1 MEIVFF
7 GSGKFA
13 VKSLEAL
20 VKSKHNVKLVITQ
33 PDKPKGRHLKELPTE
48 LKIKAQELGLTVHQ
62 PPKPNSQNVREML
75 KQPEADLFIVISY
88 GHILG
93 EQLLN
98 IPRLY
103 SLNIHGSLLPA
114 YRGAAPINW
123 AIINGEAHTGISI
136 IRMNAE
142 MDEGDILLQKKIDI
156 RKDDNA
162 LILEEKM
169 GILASDSLIEAINLI
184 EQGKAQF
191 IKQDSRYA
199 SSAPKLKKEDGL
211 IDWHKDA
218 VDIFNKIRGLVPW
231 PTAFTFYKKKLL
243 KIWSAD
249 VFDCEKNI
257 GRPGEIIDIDKQ
269 GFMVGCGKGVLRI
282 IELQLEG
289 GRRLSANSFIC
300 GHKLVIGDKFG

>member
-13 VKSLEAL
+13 VKSLEVL
-20 VKSKHNVKLVITQ
+20 VNSKHNVKLVITQ

-48 LKIKAQELGLTVHQ
+48 LKIKAQELRLPVQQ
-62 PPKPNSQNVREML
+62 PLKLNSQDIREVL
-75 KQPEADLFIVISY
+75 RQAEADLFIVISY

-93 EQLLN
+93 ERLLN

-103 SLNIHGSLLPA
+103 SLNIHGSLLPV

-123 AIINGEAHTGISI
+123 AIINGEAQTGISI
-136 IRMNAE
+136 IRMNSE

-169 GILASDSLIEAINLI
+169 GILASESLIEAINLI
-184 EQGKAQF
+184 EEDKAQF
-191 IKQDSRYA
+191 IKQDSRYV

-249 VFDCEKNI
+249 VFDYEKGNK
-257 GRPGEIIDIDKQ
+257 PAEIIEIGKDVFI
-269 GFMVGCGKGVLRI
+269 VGCGKGALKI

-289 GRRLSANSFIC
+289 GRRLSANSFVC
-300 GHKLVIGDKFG
+300 GHKLAIGDKFG